1 MAPIDIGFDSNNFNN
16 NNAYGYGSSL
26 HYYNGESESGG
37 FGKAI
42 LGFVAIAWNT
52 LLNYSAQLIMD
63 GVRMIYDT
71 IYYGFALLCLA
82 ILVLTLYLAKVS
94 FVQVRIR

>member
-1 MAPIDIGFDSNNFNN
+1 MASIDVGFDSNNFNN
-16 NNAYGYGSSL
+16 NNAYAYGSRHS
-26 HYYNGESESGG
+26 YYNGESESGG

-52 LLNYSAQLIMD
+52 LLNYSAQLVMD

-94 FVQVRIR
+94 CVRVRSV